1 MSFLC
6 SYTKIYPG
14 LEFGNELI
22 TIYYNKVFCLSL
34 GDMDMKKMNSP
45 KLEVIQFNT
54 EDVIVTSSKY
64 SSLNP
69 FLTYFTWGKEINE
82 FLKNSDR
89 ANKRYNLFSYDSTSG
104 TFNLSQSDLGNEA
117 SLMKRDSFDY
127 PYAWY
132 DDGWFT
138 QNLLRDD
145 YKIGDGVYRWR
156 YDNTN

>member
-54 EDVIVTSSKY
+54 EDVIVTSGVGYK
-64 SSLNP
+64 SLSP
-69 FLTYFTWGKEINE
+69 GRTYFSLGSEMDEAFPNQEMYRRNSFYKFYLDANSSEI
-82 FLKNSDR
+82 SYSTR
-89 ANKRYNLFSYDSTSG
+89 APFKINDI
-104 TFNLSQSDLGNEA
+104 DPI
-117 SLMKRDSFDY
+117 DDY
-127 PYAWY
+127 YAWY
-132 DDGWFT
+132 DLGKWFT
-138 QNLLRDD
+138 EDKRKDAYFVSNDTYNWIR
-145 YKIGDGVYRWR
+145 R
-156 YDNTN
+156 NTN